1 MDDAHVAARQ
11 ALPQKPDWTHPV
23 VPNGDGTISVL
34 KGHPSSKKFM
44 EQLGALFSSL
54 GRNFSTPNAVV
65 SPDAPSTVEGTPY
78 TETIRLP
85 KKLTEEQM
93 SGLQKEFEALGIPVY
108 RIPEDEE
115 AAMDAQ
121 DVAGKAGKADETN
134 TDSHGRTAEDLE
146 QAKQAKTVEK
156 PPVHVVFC
164 HSWRTDGRQP
174 QDDDLLVTAISSIQR
189 ANGND
194 NLFFYVMYEAP
205 ATDEE
210 KRLCDG
216 LKLRLQRLDEELKAL
231 HDTNPDRHIDICP
244 VQCASV
250 VTNLY
255 ANIQKHPDGAAVP
268 RLKNVIYLRWLAPR
282 VLYSRIENINR
293 TVGWRGRKKLLYL
306 DIDVIAN
313 RDLTTFFLGDD
324 RTPISATQDHYLVW
338 QGRRSKGYVHSAL
351 LLYDVDEYL
360 RRRVHERLL
369 AHATSETEK
378 GVVHVFT
385 DQDFLNTCPPDEE
398 GGFIRTLPPQCLAMA
413 NVGFYNGGRFTPQ
426 DYLRTA
432 GQELPDAT
440 WSGIYAAATILHFA
454 GATKPPEWIPNYAYS
469 RWREEYTRMQR
480 VFEVPAFCILIPS
493 TGGERLRGA
502 VTSAERAIEQL
513 NLSYYGHKYGEG
525 RTLGYFAVSIDC
537 DGEPTKEQKAMAD
550 WCRRQVFCLEATT
563 HVRSGVGP
571 GSNRNYLMD
580 RLRRNCRYFVWLDD
594 DDRFACGDVLVRL
607 LRAFEERPMR
617 DVAVMGGVF
626 VSGGECSMKCP
637 PDCDTFEEA
646 FSSGMLRQGPFED
659 EGPFVFLEPWTYA
672 VRSCVRYRFG
682 EELPEDVFGLVSLM
696 DNVDGWPVRTG
707 MCPYLK
713 FMRPDSCSSSILGR
727 LANSAVMY
735 HLMAMPKP
743 RTKLGA
749 AALQA
754 VMRNFIGYT
763 KNTGVGLADD
773 GRDQND
779 QTNDKEKKNGGD

>member
-1 MDDAHVAARQ
+1 MDDAHAVAARQ
-11 ALPQKPDWTHPV
+11 ALPRKPDWTHPV

-44 EQLGALFSSL
+44 EQLGTLFQSL
-54 GRNFSTPNAVV
+54 GKDFSPPPPQPQAVQG
-65 SPDAPSTVEGTPY
+65 DQLEETV
-78 TETIRLP
+78 RLP
-85 KKLTEEQM
+85 QKLTEEQM
-93 SGLQKEFEALGIPVY
+93 NALQKEFEALGIPVH
-108 RIPEDEE
+108 RIPDDEE
-115 AAMDAQ
+115 AAADAQ
-121 DVAGKAGKADETN
+121 DKAVQADETN
-134 TDSHGRTAEDLE
+134 TDSHDHTSEELE
-146 QAKQAKTVEK
+146 QLKQIEQTKTVEK

-205 ATDEE
+205 ATEEE

-216 LKLRLQRLDEELKAL
+216 LKFRLRRLDEELRAL
-231 HDTNPDRHIDICP
+231 HETAPDRNIGVYP
-244 VQCASV
+244 VQCASAI
-250 VTNLY
+250 TNLY

-268 RLKNVIYLRWLAPR
+268 RLKNVIYLRWMAPR
-282 VLYSRIENINR
+282 VLYGRIENLNR
-293 TVGWRGRKKLLYL
+293 ILGWRGHKKLLYL

-360 RRRVHERLL
+360 RRRIHERLL
-369 AHATSETEK
+369 AHAASETEK

-413 NVGFYNGGRFTPQ
+413 NVGFYNGGAFTPE

-432 GQELPDAT
+432 EQELPDAT

-469 RWREEYTRMQR
+469 RWRQEYTRMQS

-502 VTSAERAIEQL
+502 VMSAERAIEQL
-513 NLSYYGHKYGEG
+513 NLASCGHVYGGG

-537 DGEPTKEQKAMAD
+537 DGAPTKEQAAMAS

-594 DDRFACGDVLVRL
+594 DDRFARDDVLVRL
-607 LRAFEERPMR
+607 LDAFEDRPLR
-617 DVAVMGGVF
+617 DVAVMGGMF
-626 VSGGECSMKCP
+626 VSGGECSTKRP
-637 PDCDTFEEA
+637 LDCDTFEEA
-646 FSSGMLRQGPFED
+646 FSRGMLRQGPFED

-713 FMRPDSCSSSILGR
+713 FVRPDSCSSSILGR

-743 RTKLGA
+743 RTKLGT

-763 KNTGVGLADD
+763 RNTGVGLADD
-773 GRDQND
+773 GKDQNGKND